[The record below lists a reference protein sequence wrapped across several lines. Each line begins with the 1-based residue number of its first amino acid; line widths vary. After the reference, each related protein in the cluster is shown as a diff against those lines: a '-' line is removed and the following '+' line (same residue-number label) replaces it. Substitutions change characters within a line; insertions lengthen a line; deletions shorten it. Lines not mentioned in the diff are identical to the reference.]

1 MWTTLRMLAG
11 LVVMVTFASRAAA
24 AGGTA
29 SDNGGNVFVTYA
41 PTHWSDGTP
50 EVDFNLRTAPDG
62 LRRDLLR
69 YSGWWVR
76 PADTSAEARLGNPAD
91 ESYDANGN
99 AVFFWNCQTGTT
111 CVTSELGRVI
121 DAFGPNG
128 AGTFVSELRIL
139 NSSSESSTIDVFHFL
154 DPTLFGSAGEA
165 AFVQRAHVID
175 FDSLPFER
183 RLRYRAS
190 GYPVSRCSGDA
201 SSTQILPQLN
211 DSAPTTLTQ
220 TPANSGVSSSQGVHC
235 AMQWHLTIGPGKT
248 ELLRIS
254 VTHGIPD
261 IFIKGDFNLDNQ
273 PDIYFEE
280 ASTLTRRVW
289 PMKGHTRFQNP
300 VDFDLVVPPDF
311 TVVGVGDFDR
321 DYRSDLLLRRTTT
334 PHDLIMTFGQGTGF
348 LPGYTS
354 SGVPARGPEWEL
366 AATGDFDRNGHTDIL
381 WRNTTT
387 QALEISIM
395 DGVWQTAV
403 TSPTPNHAVDANWK
417 VVMAADW
424 DRDND
429 LDLLWYNA
437 TSGKIVFWW
446 LDSNYQR
453 VQGGFADPPNAGDAN
468 WSVVAASDF
477 GPGPA
482 GTLPTAFATPDI
494 LWRNA
499 TSSRLVVWFMDAL
512 GRRTSGLFTSPDV
525 ETPNY
530 RVVGPR

>member
-1 MWTTLRMLAG
+1 M
-11 LVVMVTFASRAAA
+11 
-24 AGGTA
+24 
-29 SDNGGNVFVTYA
+29 FVTYSG
-41 PTHWSDGTP
+41 THWSDGTP
-50 EVDFNLRTAPDG
+50 DIDFSLPTAPEG

-76 PADTSAEARLGNPAD
+76 PAGATAETRLGNPAD
-91 ESYDANGN
+91 ESYDTNGN
-99 AVFFWNCQTGTT
+99 AVFFWNCENGTT
-111 CVTSELGRVI
+111 CVTTEVGRVI
-121 DAFGPNG
+121 DASGPTG
-128 AGTFVSELRIL
+128 AGTFVSELRVL
-139 NSSSESSTIDVFHFL
+139 NSSSTSSTIDVFHFL
-154 DPTLFGSAGEA
+154 DPTLFGSAGES

-190 GYPVSRCSGDA
+190 GFPTSTCSGDA
-201 SSTQILPQLN
+201 SSNQILPQL
-211 DSAPTTLTQ
+211 DDGAPTNFTQ
-220 TPANSGVSSSQGVHC
+220 MASNSGVSSSQGVQC
-235 AMQWHLTIGPGKT
+235 AMQWHLTIAAGASV
-248 ELLRIS
+248 LLRIS

-261 IFIKGDFNLDNQ
+261 ILIKGDFNLDNQ
-273 PDIYFEE
+273 PDIYFEDPATE
-280 ASTLTRRVW
+280 VRRVW
-289 PMKGHTRFQNP
+289 PMKGPIRFQNP
-300 VDFDLVVPPDF
+300 VDFNLIPAGV
-311 TVVGVGDFDR
+311 TVVGVGDFNQ
-321 DYRSDLLLRRTTT
+321 DYRSDLLMRRTTT
-334 PHDLIMTFGQGTGF
+334 PYDLVMVMGRGTGF
-348 LPGYTS
+348 DSGYVF
-354 SGVPARGPEWEL
+354 SGVPSRGPEWEV

-403 TSPTPNHAVDANWK
+403 ASPTPNRAVDANWK

-446 LDSNYQR
+446 LDPSYQR
-453 VQGGFADPPNAGDAN
+453 VQGSFADPPNAGDAN
-468 WSVVAASDF
+468 WSVVGASDF
-477 GPGPA
+477 GPGPQV
-482 GTLPTAFATPDI
+482 TLPTAFATPDI

-512 GRRTSGLFTSPDV
+512 GRRTSGLFTSPDA
-525 ETPNY
+525 EAPNY